1 MHIRKQETLSQTR
14 SKEKL
19 KYNVVSHIHAHAHT
33 HAQREEKGER
43 EREIQREEE
52 ERFNIYFKKAIKL
65 DKVPKQFLMS
75 KNLVFNRCLK
85 HIPLP

>member
-19 KYNVVSHIHAHAHT
+19 KYNVVLHIHAHAHT
-33 HAQREEKGER
+33 HAQREEKG

-65 DKVPKQFLMS
+65 DKVPKQFIMS
-75 KNLVFNRCLK
+75 KNLVFNRCLR
-85 HIPLP
+85 HMPLP